1 MTWNPVVA
9 GRELD
14 LYVLYHEV
22 CRQGGVEAVI
32 KGKRWKRVLHS
43 KVTLQTCSRSDA
55 QASLAQVTMAL
66 ELPPTCTNA
75 AYTLRKNYYRWLYAF
90 ECHDVHKIALAKEEV
105 RASSGS
111 CFVLFCT
118 FS

>member
-32 KGKRWKRVLHS
+32 KGKRWKRVRFSAHLP
-43 KVTLQTCSRSDA
+43 LQSHTKPHDA
-55 QASLAQVTMAL
+55 QGTGDNCAGASADMHKRRVHAQE
-66 ELPPTCTNA
+66 ELLPVAVC
-75 AYTLRKNYYRWLYAF
+75 L
-90 ECHDVHKIALAKEEV
+90 
-105 RASSGS
+105 
-111 CFVLFCT
+111 
-118 FS
+118 